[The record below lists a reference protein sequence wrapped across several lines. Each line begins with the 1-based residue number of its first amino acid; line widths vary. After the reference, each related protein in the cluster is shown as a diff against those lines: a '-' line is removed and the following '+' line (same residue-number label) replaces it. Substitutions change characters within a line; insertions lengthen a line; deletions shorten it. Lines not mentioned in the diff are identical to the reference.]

1 MNDEVLQALLESKRA
16 AAAVAR
22 ECVDAAAA
30 GALERERLAESLRSY
45 ILAKY
50 HLSDG
55 DFASSL
61 L

>member
-22 ECVDAAAA
+22 ECVNAAAA
-30 GALERERLAESLRSY
+30 GALERDRLAESLRSY

>member
-16 AAAVAR
+16 AAAVPR
-22 ECVDAAAA
+22 ECVNAAAA
-30 GALERERLAESLRSY
+30 GALERDRLAESLRSY

>member
-30 GALERERLAESLRSY
+30 GALERDRLAESLRSY

-50 HLSDG
+50 RLSDG

>member
-22 ECVDAAAA
+22 ECVDAAAQ
-30 GALERERLAESLRSY
+30 GALDRDGFAESLRTY

-50 HLSDG
+50 RINDG
-55 DFASSL
+55 DCASSSL
-61 L
+61 

>member
-30 GALERERLAESLRSY
+30 GALERERLA
-45 ILAKY
+45 KY
-50 HLSDG
+50 RINDG
-55 DFASSL
+55 DCASSSL
-61 L
+61 